1 MKSSLRG
8 RFCDVR
14 CSENTISRSEE
25 IGSLFNGAYQTERR
39 NGKMSK
45 MNEKGSLTPP
55 IYQTSTFVFPNAE
68 TGEARFAGEEAGYVY
83 TRLGN
88 PTLSLFEEQVAKLE
102 GAEAGLAFGSGMAA
116 VSAVL
121 IGLVKSGDHILCS
134 QGLYGCTYGLLNML
148 REKFNVQF
156 TLIDMTDTQA
166 IEQAILPETKVCYIE
181 TPINPTVKLVDLK
194 AVAKITKTHQIT
206 TVIDNTLLSPY
217 FQRPLTLG
225 CDIVLHSATKYI
237 GGHGDVIAGV
247 VCGKKDWIDGLRM
260 TTLKDIGGVLSPFD
274 AWLLIRGLKTLAIRM
289 EQHAKSAHHIA
300 RFLEEQDEVTQVY
313 YPGLSTHPQYELA
326 QEQMKGSG
334 GVLSFEL
341 KGGKKEAQ
349 AFMNRLK
356 LIKIAVSL
364 GDAETLI
371 QHPATMTHAIVPEN
385 ERKSMGV
392 TDSLIRLSIGLEDV
406 EEIKQDLLAA
416 LQ

>member
-1 MKSSLRG
+1 
-8 RFCDVR
+8 
-14 CSENTISRSEE
+14 
-25 IGSLFNGAYQTERR
+25 
-39 NGKMSK
+39 

-194 AVAKITKTHQIT
+194 AVSKITKAHQIT

-289 EQHAKSAHHIA
+289 EQHANSAHHIA